1 MSRSGISVAK
11 LVALSAALALG
22 VATTAQAEVWRIA
35 TKMPA
40 GSPEGKGFVKFG
52 ELVTKYT
59 NGKIE
64 VKVFPSEQL
73 GKSEAVL
80 EQVQAGTITVY
91 TEGSAYLEKWVPE
104 MGFASSSPFLFR
116 SRDQWVRFMA
126 SDAVQGWLKKVEDVA
141 GIAIIGKIT
150 DFQRGPY
157 RVLITKKPFKGLA
170 DMQGLKMRQAPLD
183 LLVKGWTY
191 MGCEVRVLGWTEVYE
206 SISRGIVESVTSPM
220 ALVESMKFTEVA
232 PHITRTDEYWQA
244 VAFMVNA
251 KAYRGLSPDLKAAVD
266 KAFSEAAQYNNS
278 LMETAAKESIARM
291 TKKGVT
297 YDEIDL
303 NPIFEK
309 AAGFYQKLEA
319 EGKMPAGFLKLVKA
333 AE

>member
-1 MSRSGISVAK
+1 MSRIGFSVAK
-11 LVALSAALALG
+11 VTALVAALALG
-22 VATTAQAEVWRIA
+22 TLSAANAEVWRIA

-40 GSPEGKGFVKFG
+40 GSPEGKGFAKFG

-104 MGFASSSPFLFR
+104 MGFASSSPFLFK
-116 SRDQWVRFMA
+116 SRDQWVRFMH
-126 SDAVQGWLKKVEDVA
+126 SPEVKGWLKKVEDVA
-141 GIAIIGKIT
+141 GIAIIGQIT
-150 DFQRGPY
+150 DFVRGPY
-157 RVLITKKPFKGLA
+157 RVLVTKKPVKGLA
-170 DMQGLKMRQAPLD
+170 DLQGLKMRQAPLD

-191 MGCEVRVLGWTEVYE
+191 LGCEVRVLGWTEVYE
-206 SISRGIVESVTSPM
+206 SISRGVVESATSPM

-232 PHITRTDEYWQA
+232 PYVIKTDEYWQSI
-244 VAFMVNA
+244 AFMVNA
-251 KAYRGLSPDLKAAVD
+251 KAYRGLSPELKAAVD
-266 KAFSEAAQYNNS
+266 KAFGEAAQYNND
-278 LMETAAKESIARM
+278 LMAKEAKDSIARLQ
-291 TKKGVT
+291 KKGVT
-297 YDEIDL
+297 YSEIDL
-303 NPIFEK
+303 TPIFDK
-309 AAGFYQKLEA
+309 AAGFYQKLEQD
-319 EGKMPAGFLKLVKA
+319 GKLPAGFLKLVKA